1 MPTRTGLVGLA
12 RLLGLVQLVGLGRFG
27 GGAELLKNAGKHG
40 GHMGRKRHLGYRF
53 SGHHHHGAGIN
64 QGRSFLGAQADE
76 VLVFEVG
83 NAQGF
88 YAFLAMYRLIPGSA
102 SPVALVSR
110 CFLGLAAAAA
120 RPLAGL
126 FRPCAHAAARLGAGS
141 PGQAAVHGDHAPS
154 AAAPGPIRWRPLPRP

>member
-27 GGAELLKNAGKHG
+27 GGAELLKNAGKHR

-88 YAFLAMYRLIPGSA
+88 YAFLAMYRVIPKSA
-102 SPVALVSR
+102 RTSV
-110 CFLGLAAAAA
+110 FLKKAAAAA
-120 RPLAGL
+120 LASAGL
-126 FRPCAHAAARLGAGS
+126 LRPCAHAEARIGCGLQRAC
-141 PGQAAVHGDHAPS
+141 
-154 AAAPGPIRWRPLPRP
+154 GPLWLKRVGRAMVRP